1 MASLLC
7 ALAFFNDWKIR
18 RFIMNCSK
26 DEVMQYVREENVA
39 FIRLAFCDVFGRQ
52 KNVSITPGELERAFE
67 YGIAFDASSITGFG
81 NEAHSDLFLHP
92 DPNSLILLPW
102 RPEHGRVVR
111 MFSDI
116 TYPDGSTFECDTRT
130 LLKKAVRDAREA
142 GFEFAYGIEQEFYL
156 FKLDDDGEPTLTP
169 NDYAGYMDMA
179 PDDRGENIRREIC
192 LMLEQMGI
200 YPESSH
206 HEDGPGQN
214 EIDFRYSDALQAAD
228 NAETFQTTAR
238 LVAQRS
244 GLAADFSAK
253 PLSDQPGNGFHI
265 NMSVQPDKDGSVM
278 QSMVAGVL
286 RRVAEMSAFL
296 SPTEN
301 SYERFGQNRAPRYIS
316 WSPENRSQ
324 LIRIPAAS
332 GQYKRAEL
340 RSPDPTTNP
349 YLALVLMIY
358 AGLEGI
364 VQKRE
369 LPPAVNVN
377 LFTADPAD
385 LQGLDQLPI
394 SLHEAR
400 KLAYG
405 SEFIRSCIPES
416 IIEIYCK
423 REDN

>member
-1 MASLLC
+1 
-7 ALAFFNDWKIR
+7 
-18 RFIMNCSK
+18 MNCSK

-67 YGIAFDASSITGFG
+67 YGIAFDASSIAGFG

-349 YLALVLMIY
+349 
-358 AGLEGI
+358 
-364 VQKRE
+364 RE
-369 LPPAVNVN
+369 LY
-377 LFTADPAD
+377 
-385 LQGLDQLPI
+385 
-394 SLHEAR
+394 R
-400 KLAYG
+400 KGNCL
-405 SEFIRSCIPES
+405 RL
-416 IIEIYCK
+416 
-423 REDN
+423 